1 MVENYA
7 EGFHQ
12 HQINLND
19 PIDIRSKW
27 YIEIISKIDSVAR
40 DLENKRPV
48 AKMIFQS
55 YNNIF
60 SAIEKVKNKIEEKI
74 NEVQKIIDDKT
85 NENTNLETENS
96 NL

>member
-19 PIDIRSKW
+19 PIDIRNKW

-48 AKMIFQS
+48 AK
-55 YNNIF
+55 
-60 SAIEKVKNKIEEKI
+60 
-74 NEVQKIIDDKT
+74 
-85 NENTNLETENS
+85 
-96 NL
+96 